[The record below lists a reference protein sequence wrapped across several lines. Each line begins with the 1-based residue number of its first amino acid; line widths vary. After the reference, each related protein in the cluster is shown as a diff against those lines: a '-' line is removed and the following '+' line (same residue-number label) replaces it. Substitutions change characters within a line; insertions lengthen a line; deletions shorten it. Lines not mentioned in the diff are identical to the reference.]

1 MAGHYAPFSLDG
13 ADISPERTD
22 PSAIAYLETF
32 RSGVA
37 KFFGEPDKDGR
48 SARNWVE
55 EVMGFRRECL
65 AALPNQAFAAAIR
78 SKLDG
83 VAKKRLAH
91 MHTTSPA
98 RLLGWIRDALPLPA
112 YQRALHERIETGA
125 AFEGCTRDDVCM
137 RVTFY
142 LEELEGYTLGVS
154 ILATAAKAMLP
165 EIWRK
170 VGEHPF
176 RMTTEAFA
184 AVLLLVAEE
193 LRKHLEVQLV
203 PFGVMTRASAAS
215 VSAQAPPDSEAT
227 VSSSVAIK
235 LTKGLRWL
243 QKKVA
248 EQGKE
253 IAELKEALARL

>member
-83 VAKKRLAH
+83 
-91 MHTTSPA
+91 
-98 RLLGWIRDALPLPA
+98 
-112 YQRALHERIETGA
+112 RALHERIETGA

-253 IAELKEALARL
+253 IAELKEALARLSA